1 MVPEATSPDTDRR
14 EMLREMLLRLRD
26 ETFEKVK
33 EFRRDQEQ
41 EAEPSPADEMD
52 LARSSA
58 DVEMHASLIARQ
70 EETLRFV
77 DEALSRLDT
86 GKYGTCLGCKGPIPF
101 ERLIALPFAA
111 YCVDC
116 QLKRNRAR
124 RDWGVGTTISPYDHQ
139 WTVPEEMEEPTE
151 RGYRSTGP
159 EEELSTRFQQP
170 FGREEPE
177 VAAPARPRRGAGSR
191 KKRLE

>member
-1 MVPEATSPDTDRR
+1 MVPEPTSTDANRR

-26 ETFEKVK
+26 ETYEKVR

-41 EAEPSPADEMD
+41 EAEPSPADELD

-58 DVEMHASLIARQ
+58 DVEMHAGLIARQ
-70 EETLRFV
+70 EEKLRFV
-77 DEALSRLDT
+77 DEALSRLDA
-86 GKYGTCLGCKGPIPF
+86 GKYGTCPDCKGPIPL

-116 QLKRNRAR
+116 QQKRNRAR
-124 RDWGVGTTISPYDHQ
+124 RDWGAGTTIAPYDHQ

-151 RGYRSTGP
+151 RGYRTTGP
-159 EEELSTRFQQP
+159 EEEVSIRFQQP
-170 FGREEPE
+170 FGREEPQE
-177 VAAPARPRRGAGSR
+177 LAPARSKRGAGGR
-191 KKRLE
+191 KKRPG

>member
-1 MVPEATSPDTDRR
+1 MVPEATSPDADRR
-14 EMLREMLLRLRD
+14 GMLREMLLRLRD
-26 ETFEKVK
+26 ETYAKVK

-70 EETLRFV
+70 EEKLRFV
-77 DEALSRLDT
+77 DEALSRLDV
-86 GKYGTCLGCKGPIPF
+86 GKYGTCLGCKGPIPI

-116 QLKRNRAR
+116 QQKRNRAR
-124 RDWGVGTTISPYDHQ
+124 HDWGAGTTIAPYDHQ
-139 WTVPEEMEEPTE
+139 WTVPEEMEEPVE
-151 RGYRSTGP
+151 R
-159 EEELSTRFQQP
+159 
-170 FGREEPE
+170 
-177 VAAPARPRRGAGSR
+177 
-191 KKRLE
+191 